1 MSFVLL
7 DPCVQK
13 ILLASFCITG
23 LWLPPQSW
31 RLLVLGFVISSA
43 CGADALEEDLRCGS
57 SGSVLKHDG
66 MSLAG
71 ISVWVQPLCMILWVQ
86 ITGRVNCYA
95 FWEAHKK
102 CPSSPVSSRLF
113 LKIRHF
119 LLSLRFSRDFCT
131 VCKKSDFPQGSHI
144 SLVLILIRTS
154 IWQIILPL
162 KLNE

>member
-1 MSFVLL
+1 MSFVLP

-13 ILLASFCITG
+13 ILLASSCITG

-31 RLLVLGFVISSA
+31 RLLVLGFVISST

-57 SGSVLKHDG
+57 SRSVLKHDG
-66 MSLAG
+66 TSLVG
-71 ISVWVQPLCMILWVQ
+71 VSVWVQPLCMILWVQ

-95 FWEAHKK
+95 FLEAHKK

-119 LLSLRFSRDFCT
+119 LLSLCFSRDFLYCLQEEW
-131 VCKKSDFPQGSHI
+131 FPTRQPHFFG
-144 SLVLILIRTS
+144 VD
-154 IWQIILPL
+154 
-162 KLNE
+162 LN